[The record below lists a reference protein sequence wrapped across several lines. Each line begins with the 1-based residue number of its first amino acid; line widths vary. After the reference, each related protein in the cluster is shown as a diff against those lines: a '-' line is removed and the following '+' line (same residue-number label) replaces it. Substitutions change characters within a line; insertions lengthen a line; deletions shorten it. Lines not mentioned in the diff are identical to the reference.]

1 MRRPAK
7 KLKMR
12 HISSALWWVLPC
24 NSVLNPF
31 LHTLNVVQ
39 RLLTVAMSD
48 LVCCFLFRLPGVLAS
63 SGTPISGEVN
73 VAMAIFLLLF
83 SSAHNPF
90 LYTLNV
96 ARRLL
101 TVAIC
106 DNLCW
111 FPIGLPGLMASSG
124 TPISGEVNV
133 AMAIFLLLFSS
144 AHNPFLYTLNAVM
157 QKYSGG
163 IDFLA
168 TEFDYFCFA
177 FQYV

>member
-1 MRRPAK
+1 
-7 KLKMR
+7 MR
-12 HISSALWWVLPC
+12 HISSALWWVLLC

-48 LVCCFLFRLPGVLAS
+48 LVCCFHFRLPEVL
-63 SGTPISGEVN
+63 
-73 VAMAIFLLLF
+73 
-83 SSAHNPF
+83 
-90 LYTLNV
+90 
-96 ARRLL
+96 
-101 TVAIC
+101 
-106 DNLCW
+106 
-111 FPIGLPGLMASSG
+111 ASSG

>member
-24 NSVLNPF
+24 NSALNPF

-48 LVCCFLFRLPGVLAS
+48 LVCS

-73 VAMAIFLLLF
+73 MVMAIFVLSF
-83 SSAHNPF
+83 SSAQNPF

-111 FPIGLPGLMASSG
+111 FSIGLPGLMASSG
-124 TPISGEVNV
+124 TPISGVVNV
-133 AMAIFLLLFSS
+133 AMAIFLLPSAPRTILSS
-144 AHNPFLYTLNAVM
+144 TR
-157 QKYSGG
+157 
-163 IDFLA
+163 
-168 TEFDYFCFA
+168 
-177 FQYV
+177 